1 MKPLQLTLN
10 DVQQLSAE
18 VRALT
23 EARLPLEQH
32 LADAGRGHGR
42 RIELLCNEISGRLQ
56 AGESIDHIVDGQS
69 PGASRMLT
77 AALAAGIR
85 SGDMATSIELLG
97 DLSNDLVETRTR
109 LTRAMAYPLVICVL
123 AGALFLVAVRQ
134 FLKQVFETLLDLG
147 TDISPVFYHLYVWD
161 ERYPHWPWICPIGLL
176 VIAALWLIRGR
187 GGQMAFHGS
196 DRVLLMIP
204 GVRSLIR
211 DLHFYM
217 LTRMTGLLVQRQM
230 PLPEAL
236 TLAGN
241 CVGDD
246 RLEEACSKQAASI
259 RQGTSAVLHDDSW
272 RPGQMPPLLQASVTH
287 PVSND
292 DELIDRLRGV
302 AGHYHRRIGLN
313 LAWLQH
319 VIPAALLVV
328 FAGGAVFT
336 YGMLLMWPV
345 AKLYQSLSTF

>member
-1 MKPLQLTLN
+1 MKPLKLN
-10 DVQQLSAE
+10 LSDVQHLSAE
-18 VRALT
+18 VRALA

-42 RIELLCNEISGRLQ
+42 RIELLCTEISDRLQ
-56 AGESIDHIVDGQS
+56 AGESIDDIVDGQA
-69 PGASRMLT
+69 PGASRMLA
-77 AALAAGIR
+77 AALAAGVQ

-97 DLSNDLVETRTR
+97 DLSNDLVEARTR
-109 LTRAMAYPLVICVL
+109 LTRAMAYPLVICVI
-123 AGALFLVAVRQ
+123 AGALFFVAIRL

-161 ERYPHWPWICPIGLL
+161 ERYPHWPWICPTALL
-176 VIAALWLIRGR
+176 VVAALWLIRGR
-187 GGQMAFHGS
+187 GGQMAFHGI
-196 DRVLLMIP
+196 DRVLLVIP
-204 GVRSLIR
+204 GIRSLVR
-211 DLHFYM
+211 DLQFYM
-217 LTRMTGLLVQRQM
+217 VTRMTGLLVQRQL
-230 PLPEAL
+230 PLPDAL

-241 CVGDD
+241 CVGD
-246 RLEEACSKQAASI
+246 EHMEAACSAQAASI
-259 RQGTSAVLHDDSW
+259 RQGTKMAPHEEPW

-292 DELIDRLRGV
+292 DELVDRLRGV

-328 FAGGAVFT
+328 FSGGAVFT